1 MSFYITT
8 AISYVNAQPHMG
20 HAYEAIA
27 TDVIARHMRQRGEDV
42 FFLTGTDEHGEPV
55 ADAAKA
61 AGVTPRELADRN
73 AVRFQTLMPRLGV
86 SNDFFIRTS
95 DPQHEKRVQEI
106 LQQVKDNGYVYEGL
120 YEGWYCPRC
129 ADFKSENEIGPGNT
143 CLIHEIPLNREQ
155 EENYFFQL
163 SAFQE
168 QLEQLY
174 DAQPDFVMPASR
186 FNEASSF
193 IRQGLQ
199 DVSLTRAKLTWGVT
213 VPWDESHVFYVWFDA
228 LLNYVTAL
236 SYAREGE
243 DLTEH
248 YWPANVHV
256 IGKDILK
263 FHAVYWP
270 AILLAAGLEPPR
282 HVLIHGFLLMDDK
295 KMSKSLGNVLDP
307 FEVMDRYGTDALR
320 FYCLRDV
327 SFGQDGNVSPASFE
341 SRYESELANDYGNLA
356 SRTIAMILRY
366 RDGATPAVG
375 TDPELA
381 AEFDGVLAEVTELFD
396 RFELTQALEVIWWRV
411 RRLNRYVEER
421 APWQLA
427 KDEAQSGAL
436 DQTLAS
442 LAEGIRVISVLLH
455 PYMPESTTKLL
466 GALGSDAVALS
477 DATFAERGSGAT
489 VQALPALFPKQV

>member
-1 MSFYITT
+1 
-8 AISYVNAQPHMG
+8 
-20 HAYEAIA
+20 
-27 TDVIARHMRQRGEDV
+27 
-42 FFLTGTDEHGEPV
+42 
-55 ADAAKA
+55 
-61 AGVTPRELADRN
+61 
-73 AVRFQTLMPRLGV
+73 
-86 SNDFFIRTS
+86 
-95 DPQHEKRVQEI
+95 
-106 LQQVKDNGYVYEGL
+106 
-120 YEGWYCPRC
+120 
-129 ADFKSENEIGPGNT
+129 
-143 CLIHEIPLNREQ
+143 
-155 EENYFFQL
+155 
-163 SAFQE
+163 
-168 QLEQLY
+168 
-174 DAQPDFVMPASR
+174 
-186 FNEASSF
+186 
-193 IRQGLQ
+193 
-199 DVSLTRAKLTWGVT
+199 VT

-466 GALGSDAVALS
+466 GAMGSDAVALS
-477 DATFAERGSGAT
+477 DATFAQRGSGAT